1 MSMETAPYLA
11 IPATMLASVM
21 ASTVSAD
28 SLSCT
33 LESPCE
39 GRTACET
46 EPVSLRFD
54 IDRNQFVDPVDP
66 NEPPRRKITQ
76 VEMGARHF
84 PAEPFLIGDVRG
96 FWAEGLGGSDGIF
109 VVNADGSAK
118 YSNPQLGETLLGT
131 CEDLN

>member
-1 MSMETAPYLA
+1 MRMEAAPNLTL
-11 IPATMLASVM
+11 PATMLASIM

-28 SLSCT
+28 SLSCR
-33 LESPCE
+33 LQAPCD
-39 GRTACET
+39 GRAECDA
-46 EPVSLRFD
+46 EPVALRFD
-54 IDRNQFVDPVDP
+54 IDRNQFVDAVNP

-76 VEMGARHF
+76 VAMGARQF

-96 FWAEGLGGSDGIF
+96 FWAEGLGGSDSIF

-118 YSNPQLGETLLGT
+118 FSNPQMGETLIGT